1 MWISKKEIEL
11 KERTHEI
18 RENILKHELAASAG
32 VFYEINLTKDLVP
45 GTMYQILDGKEY
57 SINEE
62 IGFPE
67 NCKFSD
73 VVSYWGEH
81 RPKEDQEEFYHF
93 FDRERLMKCYEEG
106 QTHVSYEYWTKNW
119 KGNRLYAQQHIEMYE
134 DPQNGDILGMTY
146 IIDGTDIQALRRQEL
161 RNMEIIN
168 SMSVLYSMVYY
179 IDLKSDHFTEINCE
193 VIDIREKVGR
203 EGKAQETLNFY
214 CDTIVVPQYRE
225 EMKKFFDHSTIV
237 ERLKNTP
244 FVTTEYERYLSD
256 GSTNWIRAIYTVC
269 ERDPQEEITHIV
281 LSAENIDEQKRRELK
296 QQERLE
302 QALAASEAYT
312 EELKKAKQAA
322 EEAYIVAEHANQAKT
337 NFLNSMS
344 HDIRTPMNAILGFT
358 ALASTHVDQPEVI
371 TDYLGK
377 IMASSNHLL
386 SLINDVLDMS
396 RIESGKLK
404 IEEKECNLSVA
415 IHDLRNML
423 QADIKDKRLDFFID
437 TVDVM
442 DENVICDRLRLNQI
456 LINIMSNAIK
466 FTNPGG
472 AVSLRV
478 IQKGTAPEGYA
489 DFEFIIRDNGIG
501 MSEEFVSHIF
511 EPFSRE
517 ENSTVSGI
525 PGTGLGMAITKNLV
539 DMMHGQITVKSEP
552 GRGSE
557 FTVSVRFLKGN
568 HFVEKRGIKN
578 LEGFR
583 ALVADDST
591 DACISTSKM
600 LKVIGMR
607 ADWTTSGKE
616 AVIRAQLASE
626 EKDEYKV
633 YIIDWLMPD
642 MNGIEVVRRIR
653 RVIGDET
660 PIIILTAYDWSDI
673 EMEAKEAGV
682 TAFCAK
688 PLFLSEL
695 YSILQE
701 TSDPSYEEPKSK
713 PVELDE
719 FKGKRILLVE
729 DVELNREIAET
740 ILDEAGILVETAE
753 NGEIAVKKMESAA
766 SGYYDL
772 ILMDVMMPV
781 MDGYEA
787 TRRIRKLPDERN
799 AKIPIIAMTANA
811 FEEDRAAALEAGMNE
826 HLAKPFR
833 MEALYEAMH
842 KFMK

>member
-73 VVSYWGEH
+73 VVRYWGEH
-81 RPKEDQEEFYHF
+81 RPKEDQEEFYRF

-179 IDLKSDHFTEINCE
+179 IDLKSNHFTEINCE

-237 ERLKNTP
+237 ERLKSTP

-713 PVELDE
+713 PVELNE